1 MFKNFYE
8 NLLRSV
14 GRVPDSDLKEMQ
26 KQNEKDRRYI
36 KLGGD
41 SDIEELP
48 DEYFDDDEDEY
59 FDNACD
65 SPRKEFGVVEKDE
78 LVGNI
83 CFFSGLVIVSAF
95 VVGAVVLIAR
105 VIAYPFVSRIVKDL
119 DL

>member
-14 GRVPDSDLKEMQ
+14 GRVPDSDLEEIRKQ
-26 KQNEKDRRYI
+26 KAKDRRYI

-41 SDIEELP
+41 GDIEELP

-59 FDNACD
+59 FDNDYD
-65 SPRKEFGVVEKDE
+65 SSKKEIEEPKNDE

-83 CFFSGLVIVSAF
+83 CFFSGLVIASAF

-105 VIAYPFVSRIVKDL
+105 VIAYPFISRIVKDL